1 MSLPW
6 THIALLPLVGA
17 VSPARHSSRRWSQV
31 RWVALSPSTKNSNLS
46 ACATASVTRSHS
58 SAARFTRA
66 SAHCSPPP
74 PETRALTSHSWAS
87 SAARRARSRSPRA
100 SRRLASVVLYGAT
113 ELHHK
118 QAFPIETAPGAVS
131 AWFAIVV
138 AVGLLP
144 THISA
149 IIGVLE
155 AEHKS
160 SIMVWLL
167 AIYGG
172 VGAVYPLLIVAN
184 HIGTGATRWPLS
196 FLYPFVWV
204 ILLISF
210 GALSL
215 AGVIGAYRAKQDG
228 RVFGEL
234 SPSRELRR

>member
-1 MSLPW
+1 MDPVGATVALTLAASAFYRTIIGKLETLTAGLW
-6 THIALLPLVGA
+6 TAAVGMAIAGLLPLV
-17 VSPARHSSRRWSQV
+17 
-31 RWVALSPSTKNSNLS
+31 
-46 ACATASVTRSHS
+46 
-58 SAARFTRA
+58 RA
-66 SAHCSPPP
+66 SKGIARLDSLAQIICFF
-74 PETRALTSHSWAS
+74 AFVAS
-87 SAARRARSRSPRA
+87 SYLIAQMTYRVARIDSHWPLVCTVISMTGII
-100 SRRLASVVLYGAT
+100 VLYGAT
-113 ELHHK
+113 ELHHA
-118 QAFPIETAPGAVS
+118 QAFPIETAPGAAS

-196 FLYPFVWV
+196 FLYPLVWV
-204 ILLISF
+204 VLLISF

-215 AGVIGAYRAKQDG
+215 AGVIGAYRANQDG

-234 SPSRELRR
+234 SRSGELRR